1 MKLKRLSK
9 KLRKVRESQPKVTRN
24 EALAQA
30 KRNDP
35 RFKHAIVEVDGYKLP
50 LIGIPP
56 EAGLE
61 TCDVCGEKVGLAHSV
76 FTGTQMLCPKC
87 AKP

>member
-1 MKLKRLSK
+1 MN
-9 KLRKVRESQPKVTRN
+9 EQDDPK
-24 EALAQA
+24 
-30 KRNDP
+30 
-35 RFKHAIVEVDGYKLP
+35 FKHAIVELGDYKIP

-61 TCDVCGEKVGLAHSV
+61 TCDCCGDTMGLSQSV